1 MRAPRVA
8 QAIILAL
15 MALALAGPAKS
26 RNWSC
31 HEPEDIECCC
41 SDEQQ
46 RVPEWARRNP
56 NGEDWCGWPTARIVL
71 IALITGILGFALGRA
86 TR

>member
-1 MRAPRVA
+1 MRLAKTLIP
-8 QAIILAL
+8 AL

-26 RNWSC
+26 REWSC
-31 HEPEDIECCC
+31 YEPEDIECCC
-41 SDEQQ
+41 SSDY
-46 RVPEWARRNP
+46 RPVPEWAQRNP
-56 NGEDWCGWPTARIVL
+56 NGEDWRGWPTARIVL